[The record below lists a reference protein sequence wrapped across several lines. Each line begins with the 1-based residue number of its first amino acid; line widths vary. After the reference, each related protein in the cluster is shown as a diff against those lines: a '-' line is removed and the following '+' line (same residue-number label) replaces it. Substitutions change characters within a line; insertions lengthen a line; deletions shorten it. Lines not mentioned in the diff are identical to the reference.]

1 MTEVNARILYW
12 GTPGAGKLSNLKMI
26 HSKLRP
32 DHRGEIESHPT
43 RIDPSVSYHSL
54 PIELG
59 DVGGLRT
66 RIRIETTP
74 SSPEHA
80 PTRRQLLDRVDGV
93 VFVVDT
99 QRDQIDATLASWAEL
114 REILAAYGRE
124 VSDVPLVIQYNKR
137 DLSDPFALEELHRKL
152 ELSGVAAF
160 EAVATEGTGILQT
173 LTTISKRVVRTL
185 RERGPQLPAE
195 NQDSDVADPLADSD
209 PLGDSDPLAESDP
222 LGESD
227 PQLDPLPTEGLDAD
241 LLGPDDEE
249 EIDLEAIEATT
260 TLAESAFEESF
271 REATSDATADVFNM
285 DLATSLGAVEDS
297 ASEPASVGSFEIV
310 QVGTARA
317 DGPRAVA
324 VPLVLRDERGE
335 ERSLVLN
342 VRLDPMEEA

>member
-59 DVGGLRT
+59 DVGGSRT

-74 SSPEHA
+74 GSPEHA
-80 PTRRQLLDRVDGV
+80 PTRRHLLDRVDGV

-114 REILAAYGRE
+114 REILSEYGRE

-160 EAVATEGTGILQT
+160 EAVATEGTGILPT

-185 RERGPQLPAE
+185 RERGPELPAE
-195 NQDSDVADPLADSD
+195 DEASDLAEPLTDSAPLVDSDPLADSD
-209 PLGDSDPLAESDP
+209 PLGDS
-222 LGESD
+222 G

-241 LLGPDDEE
+241 LLAPDDEE
-249 EIDLEAIEATT
+249 EDDIEATT
-260 TLAESAFEESF
+260 TLAENMFEESF
-271 REATSDATADVFNM
+271 REATSDATADVFDV
-285 DLATSLGAVEDS
+285 DLATSLEAPEDS
-297 ASEPASVGSFEIV
+297 SSEPATVGSFEIV

-335 ERSLVLN
+335 ERSLVLS